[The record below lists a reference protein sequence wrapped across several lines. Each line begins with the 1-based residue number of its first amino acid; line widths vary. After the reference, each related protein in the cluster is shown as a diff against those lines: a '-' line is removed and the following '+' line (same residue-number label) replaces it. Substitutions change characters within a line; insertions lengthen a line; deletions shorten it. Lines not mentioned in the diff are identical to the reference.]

1 MQPVRPNATV
11 PPEDPPGPGCLPII
25 AYLSLFLI
33 AFGFWTFFYNCL
45 QRPVLV
51 HLYGQQ
57 AYHDGL
63 RIVGRQGQ
71 LYDGRRI
78 PEPWDS
84 IVAFGSFVA
93 SAPFWMGYYLLLIKI
108 GVLPAEGVPQVPK
121 KTPKDEPK
129 P

>member
-1 MQPVRPNATV
+1 MQPLRPNATG
-11 PPEDPPGPGCLPII
+11 PCNDPPGNGCLALV
-25 AYLSLFLI
+25 AYLSVAPVFL
-33 AFGFWTFFYNCL
+33 GSMLFFYNCL

-71 LYDGRRI
+71 LSDGRRI

-121 KTPKDEPK
+121 KRPKDEPK
-129 P
+129 S